1 MDEVFQLAQEHRV
14 DHVLVLA
21 LPPLLLP
28 LSSTPVFILGL
39 SLVACLVRSP
49 GNFTLNTKKP
59 LAFKEIR
66 TWRHHLQNSSS
77 PPSLFLNVFV
87 PLSWISC
94 LPLLFP
100 GSPRRRADLPSVVP
114 EKMRTNTRLAQQIIK
129 LVSMNKALMV

>member
-66 TWRHHLQNSSS
+66 TWRHHLQNSSL
-77 PPSLFLNVFV
+77 PPSLFLNVSV
-87 PLSWISC
+87 PPSSISC

-100 GSPRRRADLPSVVP
+100 GSPRMPADLPFAAPGQKDCNTSFVAMFCSVFLIQ
-114 EKMRTNTRLAQQIIK
+114 T
-129 LVSMNKALMV
+129 